1 MPDQGFIYRDFI
13 ARACKYLADI
23 LHIHFAELLGSLV
36 GCIVASRYGL
46 EHLARSLQS
55 SQDGQ
60 HDTGKYNSTGWETFH
75 LHTIFDTFF
84 GLSLIHI

>member
-60 HDTGKYNSTGWETFH
+60 HDTGIQQHRLGGRLLAVTFNT
-75 LHTIFDTFF
+75 LGYLGI
-84 GLSLIHI
+84 